1 MIKISQ
7 FPNIST
13 RFRGLLCNLPVLR
26 RSGQPDPHARRHLHP
41 RRVLLCVWR
50 LPLWTPSQL
59 PYLLYQGHHHEH
71 DLCNHRLLPFCIGW
85 FCFPPDCDVWSCY
98 KTKTFKE
105 IREGVKKREK
115 AVRLT
120 AWVDPPS
127 PEAVRK
133 MWKILTL
140 TFDFGLWLYMTYN
153 KFYPTNFFLTTDP
166 PLTPLPAGTRKKF
179 GICQN
184 FLTWPY
190 KTTLKMHFSASSQW
204 SKICFGYQGI
214 IFNGKKGLKFSQIVL
229 VRLEPDR
236 FFTVFFLTA
245 SLTKL

>member
-133 MWKILTL
+133 MWKFLDKL
-140 TFDFGLWLYMTYN
+140 PYLGLFCRFI
-153 KFYPTNFFLTTDP
+153 KD
-166 PLTPLPAGTRKKF
+166 K
-179 GICQN
+179 
-184 FLTWPY
+184 
-190 KTTLKMHFSASSQW
+190 
-204 SKICFGYQGI
+204 
-214 IFNGKKGLKFSQIVL
+214 NGSKFSQIEV
-229 VRLEPDR
+229 VRLRGGDPPSPPKA
-236 FFTVFFLTA
+236 VSLTA
-245 SLTKL
+245 FSQFLFDPFP

>member
-1 MIKISQ
+1 MRLSRSDHVWELESENVMIIFQ
-7 FPNIST
+7 
-13 RFRGLLCNLPVLR
+13 GYHLC
-26 RSGQPDPHARRHLHP
+26 HLC
-41 RRVLLCVWR
+41 L
-50 LPLWTPSQL
+50 
-59 PYLLYQGHHHEH
+59 
-71 DLCNHRLLPFCIGW
+71 GW
-85 FCFPPDCDVWSCY
+85 P
-98 KTKTFKE
+98 
-105 IREGVKKREK
+105 
-115 AVRLT
+115 
-120 AWVDPPS
+120 PPS

-166 PLTPLPAGTRKKF
+166 PLTPLPAGTRKKI

-214 IFNGKKGLKFSQIVL
+214 IFNGKKGLKRSAWPLFHS
-229 VRLEPDR
+229 
-236 FFTVFFLTA
+236 FFLTLPLDPCQRQA
-245 SLTKL
+245 CMPWSLIVLFSPMYRTGLPSPCSAQTESRLDRRKRKVCRGVQVYKCRDNCHCQFIILFVISE

>member
-1 MIKISQ
+1 MQAFGINSQVIKKNS
-7 FPNIST
+7 
-13 RFRGLLCNLPVLR
+13 
-26 RSGQPDPHARRHLHP
+26 
-41 RRVLLCVWR
+41 
-50 LPLWTPSQL
+50 
-59 PYLLYQGHHHEH
+59 
-71 DLCNHRLLPFCIGW
+71 
-85 FCFPPDCDVWSCY
+85 
-98 KTKTFKE
+98 
-105 IREGVKKREK
+105 EK

-120 AWVDPPS
+120 AWVDLPSPLPS

-214 IFNGKKGLKFSQIVL
+214 IFNGKKGLKFSQMVL
-229 VRLEPDR
+229 VRLEGGDPPPKA
-236 FFTVFFLTA
+236 V
-245 SLTKL
+245 SLTTFSQFFFNPSLNQKIYRKSVFWYEWKA

>member
-1 MIKISQ
+1 MPFLFTIDCSLIQ
-7 FPNIST
+7 I
-13 RFRGLLCNLPVLR
+13 GLLRLCPCDR
-26 RSGQPDPHARRHLHP
+26 RSPTSATINEHTAEYKENTKGRGQ
-41 RRVLLCVWR
+41 
-50 LPLWTPSQL
+50 
-59 PYLLYQGHHHEH
+59 
-71 DLCNHRLLPFCIGW
+71 
-85 FCFPPDCDVWSCY
+85 
-98 KTKTFKE
+98 
-105 IREGVKKREK
+105 KKNCEK

-120 AWVDPPS
+120 AWVDPPPS

-214 IFNGKKGLKFSQIVL
+214 IFNGKKGLTFSQIVL
-229 VRLEPDR
+229 VSLTA
-236 FFTVFFLTA
+236 FSQFFFLTP
-245 SLTKL
+245 SLRSG

>member
-13 RFRGLLCNLPVLR
+13 RFRGLLCNLSVLR

-105 IREGVKKREK
+105 IREGVKKGKKRSGWPLG
-115 AVRLT
+115 LT
-120 AWVDPPS
+120 PPPPKRS
-127 PEAVRK
+127 GKCENLR
-133 MWKILTL
+133 
-140 TFDFGLWLYMTYN
+140 LWLSTVDSDYIRLE
-153 KFYPTNFFLTTDP
+153 TNFTQKNVFDHWPPPDP
-166 PLTPLPAGTRKKF
+166 SRDIPWYP
-179 GICQN
+179 
-184 FLTWPY
+184 
-190 KTTLKMHFSASSQW
+190 
-204 SKICFGYQGI
+204 
-214 IFNGKKGLKFSQIVL
+214 
-229 VRLEPDR
+229 R
-236 FFTVFFLTA
+236 F
-245 SLTKL
+245 